1 MEILRIKIIKVI
13 KAVNAFVASRPSR
26 RTRNYGGEWE
36 LNRIIESNRVSEAV
50 ALTTE
55 PVSHY
60 DPGPIV
66 ILQILFII

>member
-1 MEILRIKIIKVI
+1 MEILRIKIIK
-13 KAVNAFVASRPSR
+13 AVNAFVASIPSR
-26 RTRNYGGEWE
+26 HTPNYGVEWE
-36 LNRIIESNRVSEAV
+36 SNFIIESNRVSEAV

-66 ILQILFII
+66 ILQILFIT

>member
-1 MEILRIKIIKVI
+1 MEILRIKIIK
-13 KAVNAFVASRPSR
+13 AVNAFVASMPSR

-36 LNRIIESNRVSEAV
+36 SNFIIESNRVSEVV

>member
-1 MEILRIKIIKVI
+1 M
-13 KAVNAFVASRPSR
+13 ASRSSR

-36 LNRIIESNRVSEAV
+36 SNRIIESNRVSEAV

>member
-1 MEILRIKIIKVI
+1 MEILRIKIIK
-13 KAVNAFVASRPSR
+13 AVNAFVALMPSR

-36 LNRIIESNRVSEAV
+36 SNFIIESNRVSEAV

>member
-1 MEILRIKIIKVI
+1 MEILRIKIIK
-13 KAVNAFVASRPSR
+13 AVNAFVASMPSR
-26 RTRNYGGEWE
+26 RTSNYGGEWE
-36 LNRIIESNRVSEAV
+36 SNFIIESNRVSEAV